1 MVAKIAAP
9 AVAAASDVA
18 SKPAVEPF
26 QRVMEGVYRKPAV
39 PPTVPPAAPPKPAA
53 VHPSQRPQPV
63 AHPLKAGAATAAPR
77 AQAVQPVQPKSEAK
91 AALNEVAHAQVQ
103 LDHLLKLAES
113 GRTFSP
119 AELIAFQAHAYQAS
133 QEIDLASKVVE
144 KATGG
149 VKQVLNTQV

>member
-1 MVAKIAAP
+1 
-9 AVAAASDVA
+9 
-18 SKPAVEPF
+18 
-26 QRVMEGVYRKPAV
+26 MEGVYRKPAV
-39 PPTVPPAAPPKPAA
+39 PPTVPPAGPPAAPPKPAA

-63 AHPLKAGAATAAPR
+63 AHPLKAAAPQR
-77 AQAVQPVQPKSEAK
+77 AAPQAVQPVQPKSEAK
-91 AALNEVAHAQVQ
+91 SAVNEVAHAQAQ